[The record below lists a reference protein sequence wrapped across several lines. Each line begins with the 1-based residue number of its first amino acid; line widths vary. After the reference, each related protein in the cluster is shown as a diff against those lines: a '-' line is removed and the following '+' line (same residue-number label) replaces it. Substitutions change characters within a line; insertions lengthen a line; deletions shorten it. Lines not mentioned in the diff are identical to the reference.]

1 MTKYESDVKL
11 IYAPQDAVYAKLSD
25 LTHLSVIRDR
35 IDAPMVE
42 QNIMAHAGDKVK
54 PEQIAQLKQMLKN
67 TEFTPDT
74 VQLNGTPL
82 GSITLRIIEREVPK
96 CIKFALEG
104 APIQAN
110 LWIQLL
116 PHEQGALLKC
126 TLGAELNFFIKQ
138 MIGSKAQK
146 GVQGLA
152 DMLAMI
158 PY

>member
-11 IYAPQDAVYAKLSD
+11 IYASQDAVYAKLSD
-25 LTHLSVIRDR
+25 LSHLSVIRDR
-35 IDAPMVE
+35 ADDPMLE
-42 QNIMAHAGDKVK
+42 QQILERAGDKVK
-54 PEQIAQLKQMLKN
+54 PEQIEQIRRTLKN

-74 VQLNGTPL
+74 VQFNGTPL
-82 GSITLRIIEREVPK
+82 GTITLRIIERETPK

-116 PHEQGALLKC
+116 PHDQGTLMKC

-138 MIGSKAQK
+138 MVGSKAQK

-152 DMLAMI
+152 DMLAML

>member
-35 IDAPMVE
+35 IDDPMLE
-42 QNIMAHAGDKVK
+42 QNIMAHVGDKVK

-67 TEFTPDT
+67 TEFTTDT

-82 GSITLRIIEREVPK
+82 GSITLRIIERETPK

-138 MIGSKAQK
+138 MIGDKAKK

>member
-11 IYAPQDAVYAKLSD
+11 IYAPQDAVYTKLSD
-25 LTHLSVIRDR
+25 LSHLSIIKDR
-35 IDAPMVE
+35 ADDPMLE
-42 QNIMAHAGDKVK
+42 QQVLQQAGDKVT
-54 PEQIAQLKQMLKN
+54 PEQLAKIRQTLKD
-67 TEFTPDT
+67 TTFTPDT
-74 VQLNGTPL
+74 IQVNGTPL
-82 GSITLRIIEREVPK
+82 GTITLRIIEREASK

-116 PHEQGALLKC
+116 PHEQGTLMKC

-138 MIGSKAQK
+138 MVGSKAQK

-152 DMLAMI
+152 DMLARL

>member
-35 IDAPMVE
+35 IDDPMLE
-42 QNIMAHAGDKVK
+42 QNIMAHTGDKVK

-67 TEFTPDT
+67 TEFTTDT

-82 GSITLRIIEREVPK
+82 GSITLRIIERETPK

-116 PHEQGALLKC
+116 PHEQGTLLKC

-138 MIGSKAQK
+138 MIGDKAKK
-146 GVQGLA
+146 GIQGLA

>member
-35 IDAPMVE
+35 IDDPMVE
-42 QNIMAHAGDKVK
+42 QNIMAHVGDKVK
-54 PEQIAQLKQMLKN
+54 PEQIAQLKQMLRN

-74 VQLNGTPL
+74 IQLNGTPL

-116 PHEQGALLKC
+116 PHEQGSLLKC

>member
-35 IDAPMVE
+35 IDDPMVE
-42 QNIMAHAGDKVK
+42 QNIMTHAGDKVK
-54 PEQIAQLKQMLKN
+54 PEQIAQLKQMLRN

-74 VQLNGTPL
+74 IQLNGTPL

-116 PHEQGALLKC
+116 PHEQGSLLKC

>member
-35 IDAPMVE
+35 IDDPMVE
-42 QNIMAHAGDKVK
+42 QNIMTHAGDKVK
-54 PEQIAQLKQMLKN
+54 PEQIAQLKQMLRN

-96 CIKFALEG
+96 CIKFTLEG

-116 PHEQGALLKC
+116 PHEQGSLLKC

>member
-35 IDAPMVE
+35 IDDPALE
-42 QNIMAHAGDKVK
+42 QNVMAHAGDKVK
-54 PEQIAQLKQMLKN
+54 PEQIAQFKQMLKN
-67 TEFTPDT
+67 TEFTADT
-74 VQLNGTPL
+74 VQFNGTPL

-96 CIKFALEG
+96 CIKFELEG

-116 PHEQGALLKC
+116 PHEQGTLLKC

>member
-11 IYAPQDAVYAKLSD
+11 IYAPQEAVYAKLSD
-25 LTHLSVIRDR
+25 LSHLSVIRDR
-35 IDAPMVE
+35 ADDPMLE
-42 QNIMAHAGDKVK
+42 QQILAKAGDKVK
-54 PEQIAQLKQMLKN
+54 PEQIAQIRQTLKN
-67 TEFTPDT
+67 TDFTPDT

-82 GSITLRIIEREVPK
+82 GTLTLRIVEREDPK

-104 APIQAN
+104 APLQAN

-116 PHEQGALLKC
+116 PHDQGTLLKC

-152 DMLAMI
+152 DMLAAM

>member
-35 IDAPMVE
+35 IDDPMVE
-42 QNIMAHAGDKVK
+42 QNIMTHAGDKVK
-54 PEQIAQLKQMLKN
+54 PEQIAQLKQMLRN

-116 PHEQGALLKC
+116 PHEQGSLLKC

>member
-35 IDAPMVE
+35 IDDPMLE
-42 QNIMAHAGDKVK
+42 QNIMAHTGDKVK

-67 TEFTPDT
+67 TEFTTDT

-82 GSITLRIIEREVPK
+82 GSITLRIIERETPK

-138 MIGSKAQK
+138 MIGDKAKK

>member
-35 IDAPMVE
+35 IDDPMLE

-67 TEFTPDT
+67 TDFTTDT

-82 GSITLRIIEREVPK
+82 GSITLRIIERETPK

-116 PHEQGALLKC
+116 PHEQGTLLKC

-138 MIGSKAQK
+138 MIGDKAKK

>member
-35 IDAPMVE
+35 IDDPMLE
-42 QNIMAHAGDKVK
+42 QNIMAHTGDKVK

-67 TEFTPDT
+67 TEFTTDT

-82 GSITLRIIEREVPK
+82 GSITLRIIERETPK

-116 PHEQGALLKC
+116 PHEQGTLLKC

-138 MIGSKAQK
+138 MIGDKAKK

>member
-35 IDAPMVE
+35 IDDPMLE
-42 QNIMAHAGDKVK
+42 QNIMAHSGDKIK

-67 TEFTPDT
+67 TEFTTDT

-82 GSITLRIIEREVPK
+82 GSITLRIIERETPK

-138 MIGSKAQK
+138 MIGDKAKK

>member
-35 IDAPMVE
+35 IDGPMVE

-54 PEQIAQLKQMLKN
+54 PEQIAQLKQMLRN

-116 PHEQGALLKC
+116 PHEQGSLLKC

>member
-35 IDAPMVE
+35 IDDPMLG

-67 TEFTPDT
+67 TEFTTDT

-82 GSITLRIIEREVPK
+82 GSITLRIIERETPK

-138 MIGSKAQK
+138 MIGDKAKK

>member
-35 IDAPMVE
+35 IDDPMVE
-42 QNIMAHAGDKVK
+42 QNIMAHVGDKVK
-54 PEQIAQLKQMLKN
+54 PEQIAQLKQMLRN

-74 VQLNGTPL
+74 IQLNGTPL